1 MTRSQDKIKL
11 VAEAH
16 FKVLSKDQKKS
27 LIGNQLKVLEHFPS
41 FFTKEEGLE
50 LGKEITID
58 EVQKVL
64 SKFSKDK
71 ILGPDG
77 WSVDFFLDFFDIL
90 GKYLLDVAE
99 LSRKKGYMSS
109 SLNAAFITLIPKNDS
124 LKTFSYFRLIALCN
138 LVYKW

>member
-71 ILGPDG
+71 SPGLDG
-77 WSVDFFLDFFDIL
+77 WSIDFFWI
-90 GKYLLDVAE
+90 
-99 LSRKKGYMSS
+99 SS
-109 SLNAAFITLIPKNDS
+109 
-124 LKTFSYFRLIALCN
+124 TF
-138 LVYKW
+138 